1 MPTHI
6 PADVVN
12 AVLEA
17 AVALLE
23 RCGAAADG
31 LERPVLVHHL
41 PLSPYLTVRLELRG
55 PLHGPIVL
63 GLEPALA
70 ATLAQRLF
78 GLDTDTA
85 VFPGPDALGE
95 VGNILVGH
103 ASGALRDQGYG
114 LELLP
119 PEVGAARSTPEALPA
134 PGHAVELAL
143 RTPRGRLRLLV
154 AAFVREAA

>member
-1 MPTHI
+1 MRPHI

-17 AVALLE
+17 AVELLE
-23 RCGAAADG
+23 RCGAAPEG
-31 LERPVLVHHL
+31 LEPPVLVRHL

-55 PLHGPIVL
+55 PLEGPIVL
-63 GLEPALA
+63 GLEPPLARALS
-70 ATLAQRLF
+70 QRLL
-78 GLDTDTA
+78 GLDASTA

-103 ASGALRDQGYG
+103 ASGVLRDQGYG

-119 PEVGAARSTPEALPA
+119 PEVPGALSEPLALPD

-154 AAFVREAA
+154 AAFRRDAA